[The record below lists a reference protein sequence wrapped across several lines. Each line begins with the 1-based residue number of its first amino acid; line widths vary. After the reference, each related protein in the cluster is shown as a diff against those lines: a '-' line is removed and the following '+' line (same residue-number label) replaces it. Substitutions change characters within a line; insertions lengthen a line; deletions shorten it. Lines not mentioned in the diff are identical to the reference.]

1 MLVLGLT
8 QELFFW
14 ACLFEIQAS
23 HFLLLWL
30 IVSYLL
36 SRDLTTVGKP
46 AQATM
51 GYITPE
57 HLTGKISICQPL
69 FLLFCF
75 LSFCCLQ
82 VANRQPCPL
91 YINVGPMRTRH
102 LPMQSNIYL

>member
-23 HFLLLWL
+23 HFLLLWF

-57 HLTGKISICQPL
+57 HLTGKIS
-69 FLLFCF
+69 F
-75 LSFCCLQ
+75 LSFCSLQ
-82 VANRQPCPL
+82 VANRQPCPS
-91 YINVGPMRTRH
+91 YINEGPMRTRH